1 MMLLM
6 IYLIK
11 QKNLKI
17 NKKIKQFNNSDIY
30 IKVIFN

>member
-11 QKNLKI
+11 QKNLKTR
-17 NKKIKQFNNSDIY
+17 KKIKQFNNSDIY

>member
-1 MMLLM
+1 M
-6 IYLIK
+6 YLIK

-17 NKKIKQFNNSDIY
+17 NKKIKQFNNLDIY

>member
-11 QKNLKI
+11 QKNLKTH
-17 NKKIKQFNNSDIY
+17 NKIKQFNNSDIY

>member
-11 QKNLKI
+11 QKNLKTQ
-17 NKKIKQFNNSDIY
+17 KKIKQFNNSDIY
-30 IKVIFN
+30 IKVIFD

>member
-6 IYLIK
+6 MYLIK

-17 NKKIKQFNNSDIY
+17 NKKIKQFNNLDIY

>member
-6 IYLIK
+6 MYLIK